1 MDNFFK
7 QSEKINEV
15 LENQKISNLK
25 QNFDDISLEYRKQ
38 NINSKTVVSSENK
51 VLAYLSGRMGE
62 TSVVVD
68 SVLSKLDKVTN
79 FSSDVKSVL
88 DLGSGTGSV
97 LWAIENYIP
106 KANVVAVEKE
116 KLMIKYSKVL
126 SSDLNLNIDYIQEN
140 VLSKNVEELN
150 NADLVIESYMLN
162 ELTENEAIKILDLMA
177 EKTRKYLVIV
187 EPGTPKS
194 YEKMM
199 IFRDYLLSKGLNLI
213 LPCPHSDKCG
223 LNNDYCNFSVRVPR
237 SKLVRQVK
245 SGALNYED
253 EKYFYLIFS
262 KEKQAKNY
270 NSTILRRP
278 IYRKGCVDLKL
289 CGSDSQI
296 KIKTITKSD
305 KQKYKVA
312 KDYKHGDNI
321 NLV

>member
-1 MDNFFK
+1 MDNFLS
-7 QSEKINEV
+7 QQQVIQEV
-15 LENQKISNLK
+15 LKNHKMSSIKKDFNNISS
-25 QNFDDISLEYRKQ
+25 QYRKE
-38 NINSKTVVSSENK
+38 NINSKTVVSLENE
-51 VLAYLSGRMGE
+51 VIGYLLGRMGE

-68 SVLSKLDKVTN
+68 SVLSKLDKVTD

-106 KANVVAVEKE
+106 NANVVAVEKE
-116 KLMIKYSKVL
+116 KLMIKYSKIL
-126 SSDLNLNIDYIQEN
+126 SSDLNLNIDYIHEN
-140 VLSKNVEELN
+140 VLSKNVEDLSN
-150 NADLVIESYMLN
+150 VDLVIESYMLN
-162 ELTENEAIKILDLMA
+162 ELTENETIKILDLMA

-223 LNNDYCNFSVRVPR
+223 LENDYCNFSVRVPR

-262 KEKQAKNY
+262 KELKDKNY

-289 CGSDSQI
+289 CNSDETVKSR
-296 KIKTITKSD
+296 TITKSD
-305 KQKYKVA
+305 KQNYKAA
-312 KDYKHGDNI
+312 KDFKHGDNV
-321 NLV
+321 NLY

>member
-296 KIKTITKSD
+296 KLKTITKSD

>member
-1 MDNFFK
+1 MDNFLS
-7 QSEKINEV
+7 QQQVIQEV
-15 LENQKISNLK
+15 LKNHKMSSIKKDFNNISS
-25 QNFDDISLEYRKQ
+25 QYRKE
-38 NINSKTVVSSENK
+38 NINSKTVVSLENE
-51 VLAYLSGRMGE
+51 VIGYLLGRMGE
-62 TSVVVD
+62 TSVIIDAVLEKLNNVTSFSNHVD
-68 SVLSKLDKVTN
+68 
-79 FSSDVKSVL
+79 SVL

-106 KANVVAVEKE
+106 NANVVAVEKE
-116 KLMIKYSKVL
+116 KQMIKYSKIL
-126 SSDLNLNIDYIQEN
+126 SSNLSLNIDYVHEN
-140 VLSKNVEELN
+140 VLSKKIEELK
-150 NADLVIESYMLN
+150 NADLVIESFMLN
-162 ELTENEAIKILDLMA
+162 ELTEDDSIKVLNLMG
-177 EKTRKYLVIV
+177 RKAAKYIVLV

-199 IFRDYLLSKGLNLI
+199 KFREYLLSKGLNLV
-213 LPCPHSDKCG
+213 LPCPHSGKCG
-223 LNNDYCNFSVRVPR
+223 LENDYCNFSVRVPR

-296 KIKTITKSD
+296 KSKTITKSD
-305 KQKYKVA
+305 KQNYKVA

-321 NLV
+321 VLE